1 MKGIKKK
8 NNSKKIQIASRDF
21 IFLKLQWK
29 IHSKGSYEHK
39 EFLKNINILIVKYNL
54 LI

>member
-1 MKGIKKK
+1 MKGIKEED
-8 NNSKKIQIASRDF
+8 NSKKEQIASRDF

-29 IHSKGSYEHK
+29 IPSKESYDHK
-39 EFLKNINILIVKYNL
+39 EFLKNINLLIVKYNL